1 MSAIV
6 NTVIAYNIIRDL
18 TIPFDRTE
26 AFKKGVIDKD
36 GNFLVKQKD
45 MTSEQKKTIPS
56 ILTILAWNLKKI
68 LSKIGIG
75 RSSIASFAAALYL
88 LREEIGSEDKNRGL
102 EIKLMEYIENNLFK
116 NDRERMINEAFE
128 SSLLSSII
136 ESGEYDIQGTF
147 VTVEETLKPFTYV
160 MGIPLYRHIT
170 ESGKKIVFSKADI
183 EEVSSAPTNNIGGG
197 MIKGAS
203 PGEEPPIRLK
213 KRRREYDENSKEFL
227 SRYRIFEVSPEEFSN
242 CKGVKRK
249 FERWDKYLNLET
261 DSGCEIRNFSVRNPH
276 KGIILRNSE
285 TGETMV
291 FRRKWEDQRLFHNR
305 KMKMLANSKQE
316 EFQKTWTPWRERVKS

>member
-1 MSAIV
+1 MSIV
-6 NTVIAYNIIRDL
+6 NTIIAYNIIRDL
-18 TIPFDRTE
+18 TVPFNRTD
-26 AFKKGVIDKD
+26 AFKLGVIDKD
-36 GNFLVKQKD
+36 GNFLLKQKD
-45 MTSEQKKTIPS
+45 MTREQRNSVPS
-56 ILTILAWNLKKI
+56 ILTILAWNIKKI

-75 RSSIASFAAALYL
+75 RSSIASFATALYL
-88 LREEIGSEDKNRGL
+88 LREEIGNKGESRQM
-102 EIKLMEYIENNLFK
+102 EIRLMEYIEKELFK
-116 NDRERMINEAFE
+116 SDREKMINEAFE
-128 SSLLSSII
+128 SSLLSSDV
-136 ESGEYDIQGTF
+136 EAGNYVIQGNA
-147 VTVEETLKPFTYV
+147 VSIEETLKPFIYV
-160 MGIPLYRHIT
+160 MGVPLYRST
-170 ESGKKIVFSKADI
+170 RENGKVVVFSKTDI
-183 EEVSSAPTNNIGGG
+183 EESTAPTNNIGGG

-249 FERWDKYLNLET
+249 FEKWDKYLNLE
-261 DSGCEIRNFSVRNPH
+261 DEKNCEIRNFSIRNPH

-305 KMKMLANSKQE
+305 KMKMLANSKE
-316 EFQKTWTPWRERVKS
+316 DEFRKNWMPWQERVKS